1 MVATDKIQARSALQK
16 RLSLDAPWRWLGA
29 GWRDLLAAPA
39 LSVGYGLFVV
49 GGGVLIITAL
59 WRAGLSSLIPVAIG
73 AFALV
78 GPLLA
83 VGLYEMSRR
92 IEASERPRLFPVR
105 FAGPRSPLQIAFIGF
120 LLLFAAMVWT
130 LVAMALY
137 AIFTSGSYVPLNEF
151 FSFAIT
157 TPQGLAMALT
167 GSAFGLSIA
176 FAIYLLCA
184 VSIPM
189 LMNER
194 TDAFTAIAAGVNAFR
209 TSPGV
214 MLLWA
219 WLIGILIAGGVA
231 TLFVGLAVIFPLL
244 GHATWH
250 AYRDIRDT
258 A

>member
-1 MVATDKIQARSALQK
+1 MVVTDVNQARSTSPK

-49 GGGVLIITAL
+49 GGGILIISAL
-59 WRAGLSSLIPVAIG
+59 WRAGLTSLIPVAIG
-73 AFALV
+73 VFALV

-92 IEASERPRLFPVR
+92 IEAAERPRLFPVK
-105 FAGPRSPLQIAFIGF
+105 FAGPRSPLQIAFVGF

-137 AIFTSGSYVPLNEF
+137 AIFTSGSYVPINEF

-167 GSAFGLSIA
+167 GSFFGFAIA
-176 FAIYLLCA
+176 FAIFLLS
-184 VSIPM
+184 VISIPM
-189 LMNER
+189 LVNER

-209 TSPGV
+209 KSPGV

-231 TLFVGLAVIFPLL
+231 TLFFGLAVIFPLL

-250 AYRDIRDT
+250 AYREIR
-258 A
+258 AAA